1 MADRDAIVRLA
12 ETLADALRDFA
23 GAAGGM
29 PASGPDDEPDRHSDD
44 EVAVTEQPPR
54 PADEHALGKRQRQ
67 VVEVAGLTDE
77 AGLKT
82 ADIAAAIG
90 YEVPNTYT
98 ALQALARSQVV
109 EQVPGK
115 EPQHWRLARR
125 YRSTDR
131 EYARLAGLIE
141 PGEWATPADVSIAVR
156 GDIHATDAIANAGLS
171 DRITDGAAADPHQRV
186 SWDELRRRAAQTQ
199 RRRQTM
205 ATGVLNYVQ
214 IPATDLEAS
223 ITFYE
228 EVFGWTVRRHPT
240 AGGDLEQTSYPEF
253 SDSTG
258 RNGGGFVL
266 DRPPSREPG
275 VLPCIAVTSID
286 ETLTAVLE
294 RGGEV
299 VQPKAAIV
307 AGVDWEAIFR
317 DPAGNAFGLF
327 EETPRAP
334 GHDAD

>member
-1 MADRDAIVRLA
+1 MNEREPIARLA
-12 ETLADALRDFA
+12 EALATALREF
-23 GAAGGM
+23 AAGTDNATAAG
-29 PASGPDDEPDRHSDD
+29 PAAPTDPAAEAI
-44 EVAVTEQPPR
+44 VVTEQPPR

-67 VVEVAGLTDE
+67 IVEVPGLTDE
-77 AGLKT
+77 VGLKT
-82 ADIAAAIG
+82 ADIAAAID

-98 ALQALARSQVV
+98 ALQALARFQVV

-115 EPQHWRLARR
+115 EPQHWRLVRR
-125 YRSTDR
+125 YRATNR
-131 EYARLAGLIE
+131 EYARLAGLLGPE
-141 PGEWATPADVSIAVR
+141 EWATPADISIAVR
-156 GDIHATDAIANAGLS
+156 GDIHAADAIAKAGLS
-171 DRITDGAAADPHQRV
+171 DRIADSAPPGARSRV
-186 SWDELRRRAAQTQ
+186 SWDDLRRRAATTP

-214 IPATDLEAS
+214 IPATDLETS

-228 EVFGWTVRRHPT
+228 EVFGWTVRRQPT
-240 AGGDLEQTSYPEF
+240 AGGELEQTSYPEF

-275 VLPCIAVTSID
+275 LLPCIAVESID
-286 ETLTAVLE
+286 ETLTAVLAH
-294 RGGEV
+294 GGEV
-299 VQPKAAIV
+299 VQPKTAIV
-307 AGVDWEAIFR
+307 EGVDWEAVFR

-327 EETPRAP
+327 EEAPRAP